1 MRNDDDVD
9 FELDDALLRND
20 DDVDFELDD
29 ALREQINSL
38 LAQDCDCPRC
48 RCTRLLLEFSEEK
61 LGYDE
66 VMSSIFQM
74 FALAMVSAPSI
85 NLVRLCTQRAVVN
98 MIDVARLEEEHRRG
112 PDKLTDV
119 VH

>member
-1 MRNDDDVD
+1 MRD
-9 FELDDALLRND
+9 D

-38 LAQDCDCPRC
+38 LTQDCDCPRC
-48 RCTRLLLEFSEEK
+48 SCTRLLLEFSEEN
-61 LGYDE
+61 LYYDE
-66 VMSSIFQM
+66 VMSAIFQM
-74 FALAMVSAPSI
+74 FVLAMVSAPSM
-85 NLVRLCTQRAVVN
+85 NLVLLCTQRAVVN
-98 MIDVARLEEEHRRG
+98 MLDVARLEEEHRRG